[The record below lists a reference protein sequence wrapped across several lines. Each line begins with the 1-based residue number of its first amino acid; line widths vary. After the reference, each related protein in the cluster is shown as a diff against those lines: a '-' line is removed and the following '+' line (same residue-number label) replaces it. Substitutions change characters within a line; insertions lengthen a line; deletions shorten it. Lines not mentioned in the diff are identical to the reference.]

1 MKNPSPE
8 NLKTPTS
15 PRVIKN
21 KELNDNKQDEEL
33 DNQRAKL

>member
-8 NLKTPTS
+8 NLKISTS

-21 KELNDNKQDEEL
+21 KELNGNKQDEEL
-33 DNQRAKL
+33 DNQPATL